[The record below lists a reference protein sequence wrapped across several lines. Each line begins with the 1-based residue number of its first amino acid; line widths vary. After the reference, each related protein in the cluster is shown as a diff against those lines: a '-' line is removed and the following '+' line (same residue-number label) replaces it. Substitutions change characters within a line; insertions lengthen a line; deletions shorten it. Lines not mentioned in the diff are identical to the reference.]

1 MLEKRWWCS
10 IWVMVARSSW
20 DCRNSA
26 TRMPRLCWYEN
37 SDVRIS
43 KMAWGESR
51 EDVGQ
56 LCPLALSAA
65 TLPHRGPGPGCGGD
79 KRSGCGDMM
88 GAQDL
93 GTLDRTWLGLSAQLC
108 WWRQVV
114 SRSPGFALW
123 QGLPPSCG
131 EWIMVVTPNSHHA
144 QGISHRWYQ
153 EAGNELAGD
162 ITMAAVPASV
172 WVVRS
177 RRPCLP
183 HTSCLLRSSAG
194 SCSRMPNSTTCGQ
207 QGLNHRMYL
216 PDAHLLVGLEP
227 AWMAELPLM
236 ARHSGAAELACP
248 ASVPS
253 PTSLL
258 AVETSPGKCPGHRER
273 AWVSSGKGQQAPEVE
288 WGPCPTELPGV
299 AGGRWWWWRGKEPRE
314 G

>member
-1 MLEKRWWCS
+1 M
-10 IWVMVARSSW
+10 
-20 DCRNSA
+20 
-26 TRMPRLCWYEN
+26 
-37 SDVRIS
+37 
-43 KMAWGESR
+43 
-51 EDVGQ
+51 
-56 LCPLALSAA
+56 
-65 TLPHRGPGPGCGGD
+65 
-79 KRSGCGDMM
+79 
-88 GAQDL
+88 
-93 GTLDRTWLGLSAQLC
+93 
-108 WWRQVV
+108 